1 MPVWEIAKSNLKH
14 NMILSV
20 GMSVAILLI
29 TPILFG
35 AANLDREW
43 AAIPL
48 ERLVSLVGIALLT
61 PVFLPE
67 ESREIDDLVSS
78 KYVEKNLIYL
88 IRIAT
93 AMFLVT
99 GFVGVFALYMRMR
112 SCDVTGLLFAGTV
125 ADAVFLG
132 GLGMVGASC
141 SGSTV
146 MGYMAAFVCYGI
158 NCGAGT
164 KLGRFYLFSMCVS
177 EFSPKIWLFL
187 TGILLILASLTVERI
202 KASPCG

>member
-1 MPVWEIAKSNLKH
+1 
-14 NMILSV
+14 MILPV
-20 GMSVAILLI
+20 GVSAAILLI

-48 ERLVSLVGIALLT
+48 ERLVSLVGVALFT

-67 ESREIDDLVSS
+67 ERGEIDDLVSS
-78 KYVEKNLIYL
+78 KYVEKYRIYL
-88 IRIAT
+88 IRVAT

-99 GFVGVFALYMRMR
+99 GFVGAFVLYMGMR

-132 GLGMVGASC
+132 GLGMVSASC
-141 SGSTV
+141 SNSTV

-158 NCGAGT
+158 NCGAGM
-164 KLGRFYLFSMCVS
+164 KLGHFYLFSMGIS
-177 EFSPKIWLFL
+177 EYEPKGWLF
-187 TGILLILASLTVERI
+187 GVGVLLIWAAILVKQARR
-202 KASPCG
+202 